1 MWMDDQWLH
10 KERDPSGNVPMKV
23 SLHTRKIHF
32 PFIENFEDA
41 HSQFEDEER
50 WWWWSAGPNSQFH
63 PLVYVFVCMEKKVK
77 VSWGRRN
84 GEDLRVE
91 CIELD
96 HITHSGIVVDRHTTI
111 HAVLAGWATWLVLR
125 VVNIMVVLSFFLYLT
140 THPPGFYNSAVCWKF
155 YSPSFRTIKDM
166 GACTRCWPS
175 RMHWFGVLQ
184 YSNVSLHNN
193 KSNLFFYSL
202 SHF

>member
-1 MWMDDQWLH
+1 MWMARWLH

-50 WWWWSAGPNSQFH
+50 WWWSAGPNSQFH

-77 VSWGRRN
+77 VSWGKRN

-96 HITHSGIVVDRHTTI
+96 HITHSGIGIVDRHTTI
-111 HAVLAGWATWLVLR
+111 HAVLAGWATGVEGCKH
-125 VVNIMVVLSFFLYLT
+125 NGGAFFLSLYLT

-175 RMHWFGVLQ
+175 RINAFGVLQ
-184 YSNVSLHNN
+184 YSNVS
-193 KSNLFFYSL
+193 SQ
-202 SHF
+202 

>member
-1 MWMDDQWLH
+1 MLLFKSTSKNLLGFYIPCTYVDGWLH

-50 WWWWSAGPNSQFH
+50 WWWSAGPNSQFH

-77 VSWGRRN
+77 VSWGKRN

-111 HAVLAGWATWLVLR
+111 HAVLAGWATGVEGCKH
-125 VVNIMVVLSFFLYLT
+125 NGGAFFLSLLD
-140 THPPGFYNSAVCWKF
+140 HPPS
-155 YSPSFRTIKDM
+155 
-166 GACTRCWPS
+166 
-175 RMHWFGVLQ
+175 WFL
-184 YSNVSLHNN
+184 
-193 KSNLFFYSL
+193 
-202 SHF
+202 